1 MAKQNK
7 VIDVTCGVYQ
17 TEYRLIAHRDGSF
30 SVKSPYVKWV
40 GNNGSLAFNTAVVP
54 EKRKAS
60 VLKMFENRET
70 LSPCGTLTLEDCLGG
85 C

>member
-7 VIDVTCGVYQ
+7 VIDITCGVYQ

-40 GNNGSLAFNTAVVP
+40 GNTGHLAFNTTVVP
-54 EKRKAS
+54 KKRQTE
-60 VLKMFENRET
+60 VLEMFKDRVT
-70 LSPCGTLTLEDCLGG
+70 LTSCGRLTLEDCLGG